1 MQLAAYA
8 KAWEEMY
15 GQKIDRTGIL
25 WLKSSKRSEPKKEG
39 QYYGKGWELKQID
52 NIDENFDLFKT
63 IYELYQIDNPVVEP
77 IYKQYPIKVKL

>member
-1 MQLAAYA
+1 MV
-8 KAWEEMY
+8 K
-15 GQKIDRTGIL
+15 
-25 WLKSSKRSEPKKEG
+25 
-39 QYYGKGWELKQID
+39 LKQID